1 MAVKLKWNGSALLRF
16 SREAAGAGIRAATIE
31 LQTISRKKASI
42 PNPATRHKRVKDTSE
57 QGGGPKGSQYSTWDN
72 SSKAGESV
80 RRRTG
85 FGQKNIVW
93 GYDGTRIIG
102 RVGYTRNARYMTFHE
117 LGIRYSGGLQ
127 KRPTL
132 VPALADNL
140 SRLFSI
146 VKRVAQQHKGPM
158 R

>member
-1 MAVKLKWNGSALLRF
+1 MATKLKWNGKALARF
-16 SREAAGAGIRAATIE
+16 SREAAGAGIRAATVE
-31 LQTISRKKASI
+31 LHSISRKKASI
-42 PNPATRHKRVKDTSE
+42 SNVATRHKRVRDTSQ

-72 SSKAGESV
+72 SSRQGEAV

-93 GYDGTRIIG
+93 GFDGTRIIG

-132 VPALADNL
+132 VPALADNI
-140 SRLFSI
+140 SRLFAI
-146 VKRVAQQHKGPM
+146 VKRGAQRHKG
-158 R
+158 